1 MQKIGIIKSGEYI
14 KLPNTIKPKK
24 RIGNFSFHRFP
35 EGLWREM
42 SYKGENVS
50 SKKALKEECYKR
62 GMISEYY
69 DIYPRSSGYEQ
80 EREEASRKTKEKE
93 GKT

>member
-1 MQKIGIIKSGEYI
+1 MQKVGIIKSGEYI
-14 KLPNTIKPKK
+14 RLPCKIKSKG
-24 RIGNFSFHRFP
+24 IGRVSVHIFP
-35 EGLWREM
+35 DGLWREM
-42 SYKGENVS
+42 SYKGEQIS

-62 GMISEYY
+62 GMISPYY
-69 DIYPRSSGYEQ
+69 DINPRRSGYEQ